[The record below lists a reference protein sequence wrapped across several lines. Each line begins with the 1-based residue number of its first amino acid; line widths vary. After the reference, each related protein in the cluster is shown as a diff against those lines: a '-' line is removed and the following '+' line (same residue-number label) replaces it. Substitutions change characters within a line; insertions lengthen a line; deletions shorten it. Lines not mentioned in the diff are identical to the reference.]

1 MKKMKNIIYFQPA
14 DQTKFE
20 FDRFSNSL
28 NSYAKVPKEA
38 IKEALAKLD
47 NYENMHVSLL
57 VEIGVKLLE
66 KYGDENIAE
75 KYYNDHSKY
84 FGEKF
89 ERLRRITG
97 YLVGTL
103 ERWNDAKQAEEHAR
117 VKHSVNSC
125 VDDLTRAAKLQDQA
139 LAYNAAYVGKH
150 E

>member
-1 MKKMKNIIYFQPA
+1 MKNIIYFEPA
-14 DQTKFE
+14 DKTE
-20 FDRFSNSL
+20 FDLSRFEKSL
-28 NSYAKVPKEA
+28 NSYAKVPKKA
-38 IKEALAKLD
+38 ISETVDKLD

-57 VEIGVKLLE
+57 VEAGVKLLE
-66 KYGDENIAE
+66 KYGSEKIAE
-75 KYYNDHSKY
+75 KYYNDHNQY

-103 ERWNDAKQAEEHAR
+103 DRWNDAKRAEEHDR

-139 LAYNAAYVGKH
+139 LARNAAYAGKA

>member
-1 MKKMKNIIYFQPA
+1 MKNIIYFEPS
-14 DQTKFE
+14 DKTKFD
-20 FDRFSNSL
+20 FDRFLTSL
-28 NSYAKVPKEA
+28 NSYAKVPKSA
-38 IKEALAKLD
+38 AKEALAALD

-57 VEIGVKLLE
+57 VEAGVKLLE
-66 KYGDENIAE
+66 KYGSEEIAE
-75 KYYNDHSKY
+75 KYYNDHAEY

-103 ERWNDAKQAEEHAR
+103 DRWNDAKRAEEHDR

-125 VDDLTRAAKLQDQA
+125 VDDLVRAARLQDQA
-139 LAYNAAYVGKH
+139 LAHNAAYVGKT